1 MVAVSACGG
10 RADCASA
17 CAGLV
22 GVGGGA
28 EGGGGAVDGVEVGG
42 LLGGCHGGGFVVG
55 IEGLIEVVREFALGR
70 ELRGGS
76 TQGVDMR

>member
-1 MVAVSACGG
+1 MSACGG

-28 EGGGGAVDGVEVGG
+28 EGGGGAMDGVEVGG
-42 LLGGCHGGGFVVG
+42 LMGGCHGGGFVLVFK
-55 IEGLIEVVREFALGR
+55 RS
-70 ELRGGS
+70 LRLCA
-76 TQGVDMR
+76 DLRLEC